1 MMMEAQII
9 HMTMQPTL
17 FCVLVVE
24 RDPVETVLHLKTPNG
39 VEIIKET
46 HPSKETAAEYLEE
59 MKKRYNVDSDLVEII
74 DNIPY
79 VEEERDERKEDALE
93 ADHCNGDQ
101 TGIDQS
107 VKHGIEWGT

>member
-24 RDPVETVLHLKTPNG
+24 RDPVETALHLKTPNG

-59 MKKRYNVDSDLVEII
+59 MKKRYNVDSDLVTII

-79 VEEERDERKEDALE
+79 AEEECNEREENAIETDL
-93 ADHCNGDQ
+93 C
-101 TGIDQS
+101 
-107 VKHGIEWGT
+107 HGS